1 MGKEEKPKSEEEK
14 DKSSES
20 SEQPKD
26 IVPTEEESILP
37 DEILEKFPPEVRGI
51 VRKSTSMVMAGSLP
65 PPHHYIARKITPEH
79 IGKILDSCEKDSQRE
94 HQGRMSNRRWKY
106 AYLITCLIFI
116 LAISGLFLWKDKSEY
131 IVPIITAL
139 SGFAGGYGIGLS
151 RGRGQKRAQ

>member
-20 SEQPKD
+20 PEQPED
-26 IVPTEEESILP
+26 IVPTEEESGLP
-37 DEILEKFPPEVRGI
+37 IEILDKLDPEERKI
-51 VRKSTSMVMAGSLP
+51 VRRTFSMFMAGSFTS
-65 PPHHYIARKITPEH
+65 PHHYLFRKMTSEH
-79 IGKILDSCEKDSQRE
+79 IGKVLDGVERDNQRE
-94 HQGRMSNRRWKY
+94 HQGRMSTRRWNY

-131 IVPIITAL
+131 IVPIIAAL

-151 RGRGQKRAQ
+151 RGQKRAQ